1 MGNIKINPSAVIGAE
16 SQIRQSGQQIGIAR
30 AELTAIAKQIDRRV
44 WDRNNIGG
52 RMTAVLAR
60 LSAAENLVSRI
71 ASVAGNG
78 ANLYLTTEMQ
88 IKQWHD
94 ELAST
99 AVQCAHSAGAFS
111 SHEDAFL
118 SK

>member
-88 IKQWHD
+88 IKQWFT
-94 ELAST
+94 EPYQTSN
-99 AVQCAHSAGAFS
+99 AG
-111 SHEDAFL
+111 
-118 SK
+118 K